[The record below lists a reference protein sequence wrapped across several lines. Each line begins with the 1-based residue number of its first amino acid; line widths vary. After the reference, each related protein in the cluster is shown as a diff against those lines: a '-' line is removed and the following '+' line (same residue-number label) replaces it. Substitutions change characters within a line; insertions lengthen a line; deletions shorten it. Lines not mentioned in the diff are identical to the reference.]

1 MITDSINLHC
11 EGITYRV
18 GIHPFQY
25 TVRSILSGVLELDIV
40 NTFNDNIKN
49 RIIKD
54 ITDKEDEKNPY
65 TDQDIVNILMKK
77 KYNIAR
83 RTVTKYRESLQIP
96 IARLRRKNI

>member
-1 MITDSINLHC
+1 MISDSINLHC

-18 GIHPFQY
+18 GLHPFQY

-54 ITDKEDEKNPY
+54 ITDVTQGSLPMWMPHNFILPEKR
-65 TDQDIVNILMKK
+65 Q
-77 KYNIAR
+77 KYL
-83 RTVTKYRESLQIP
+83 VK
-96 IARLRRKNI
+96 RLKDYIK

>member
-1 MITDSINLHC
+1 MISDSINLHC

-18 GIHPFQY
+18 GGLHSFQY

-54 ITDKEDEKNPY
+54 ISDITQGVLPMWMPYRYTLPEK
-65 TDQDIVNILMKK
+65 QQ
-77 KYNIAR
+77 KYL
-83 RTVTKYRESLQIP
+83 VK
-96 IARLRRKNI
+96 RLKDYIK